1 MPRFVVLLRGVN
13 VGRGNRV
20 PMAEFKR
27 MLEKLGFTEV
37 KTLLNSGNAV
47 VSSAER
53 SSAKHA
59 HVIAATVQKNFGV
72 ATPVI
77 VRSAPELASVIK
89 HNPMAPAEGHHSRF
103 LVAFGQDRFALQSLA
118 SLVPLTVEPER
129 FIVTSEAAYLS
140 CPAGVLESKVGAAI
154 LGNAGRA
161 VTTRNWAT
169 VLKLE
174 ALLSAA

>member
-1 MPRFVVLLRGVN
+1 
-13 VGRGNRV
+13 
-20 PMAEFKR
+20 MAEFKR

-47 VSSAER
+47 VSSAGR

-59 HVIAATVQKNFGV
+59 HLIAAAVQKSFGV

-77 VRSAPELASVIK
+77 VRSAAELASIIK
-89 HNPMAPAEGHHSRF
+89 HNPMAPAEEHHSRF
-103 LVAFGQDRFALQSLA
+103 LVAFGQDRSALQSLA
-118 SLVPLTVEPER
+118 SLVPLAVEPER
-129 FIVTSEAAYLS
+129 FIVTGEAAYLR